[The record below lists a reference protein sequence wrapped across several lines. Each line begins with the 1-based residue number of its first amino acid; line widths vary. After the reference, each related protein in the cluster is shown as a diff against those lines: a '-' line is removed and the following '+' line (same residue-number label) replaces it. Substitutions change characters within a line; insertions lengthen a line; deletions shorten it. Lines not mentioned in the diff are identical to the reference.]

1 MTVSSKAYSIKAL
14 WASRPVRIMEDLK
27 LRSLRSVWSTT
38 CAFNKLKR
46 IQAIIAIEELAKLD
60 ASVSVC
66 CDVHNTLV
74 NVSGISTF
82 IDRTLFCLYRL

>member
-1 MTVSSKAYSIKAL
+1 MTVSSKACLIKVL
-14 WASRPVRIMEDLK
+14 WASRLVQIMEGLK

-38 CAFNKLKR
+38 YALNKLKR

-74 NVSGISTF
+74 NVSGIGYLHDQKV
-82 IDRTLFCLYRL
+82 ILLV